1 MRTGTKA
8 MSMCC
13 AIALLSTLLCG
24 VAAAAPNVTL
34 TFYTLTAPHAAFG
47 VPMQYRAAVTNNAA
61 TIVSGLTLSVTL
73 TAPDSSVSTLLNVKV
88 NNLAAGAT
96 TKQDNYFTTSSY
108 SAMTG
113 AFTLTATIKGGA
125 GATLATQSTPLTV
138 VAAPSNGVYVS
149 IGGMGPASGTLG
161 ATTDYQAVTA
171 NLTGSS
177 MSLTTNT
184 TITRPDMTTVN
195 LLNGTATTIAA
206 NSNSFS
212 SVPFNTADF
221 DLQTG
226 TFTVTATVLSGSTVM
241 ATDTYSFTRSA
252 VPSTA
257 YVPMFEE
264 MSMMAGVSEMRMMT
278 MEEMM
283 PMNAECN
290 ANSTVRNDYMMGG
303 SGIAVADYDG
313 DGFDDMYRVDMMGM
327 GHLYHN
333 NGDGT
338 FTDMTMEAMIP
349 MVMSQSGAIW
359 GDVDNDGHPDL
370 LIYTN
375 NMGSM
380 MGGGMQSPVLLHN
393 NGDGTFEDVTMMA
406 GIPQE
411 AQNFTGATFG
421 DYDGDGFLDLVMVSH
436 VDCMGMNP
444 GMYLLHNNGDGTFAD
459 VTNLLG
465 TGHTDPRNTR
475 RGLVAAFIDYNGDG
489 RQDLYI
495 ANDEGTKYGG
505 NVLWRNDGAGGAGGW
520 MFTDVSAATG
530 ANLNIADM
538 GIAIFDYKN
547 NGTLSMFNTNVGQ
560 NVQLTYNAATG
571 KFAQTMDDNLG
582 NAHVARKYIPDPRK
596 GKTGLLNLPLTWGAA
611 AYDFN
616 NDGNVDIFAAGGAI
630 AGMAVYN
637 NVFFQNN
644 GDGTFNNISLMT
656 MTSGMYSMMP
666 GSAVADFNNDGFMD
680 IYEDGM
686 VDGMMMGPY
695 YYVNMARANGNPYNW
710 LEVKLMGGCT
720 AAGGCT
726 ALHSNTDGIG
736 AKLVAMVG
744 SKTMTRW
751 VTGGETYQGNNTRV
765 QHFGL
770 GTATQVDTLTITW
783 PSGKVQTLTNV
794 AANQKIT
801 ANEP

>member
-8 MSMCC
+8 MRLLLPV
-13 AIALLSTLLCG
+13 ALLCTLMSG
-24 VAAAAPNVTL
+24 GMWAAPSVQL
-34 TFYTLTAPHAAFG
+34 TFYTLTAPHAALG
-47 VPMQYRAAVTNNAA
+47 VPMQYRAAVTNTGA
-61 TIVSGLTLSVTL
+61 TTLSGLTLTVTL
-73 TAPDSSVSTLLNVKV
+73 TAPNSAASTLLNAKIS
-88 NNLAAGAT
+88 NLAAGAT
-96 TKQDNYFTTSSY
+96 TKQDNYFTTSIY

-113 AFTLTATIKGGA
+113 SFTLTATIVGGG
-125 GATLATQSTPLTV
+125 GATLATQSIPLTV

-149 IGGMGPASGTLG
+149 IGGMGPGAGTLG
-161 ATTDYQAVTA
+161 TTTDYQAVTA

-177 MSLTTNT
+177 MALTTNT

-195 LLNGTATTIAA
+195 LLNGKATTVNA
-206 NSNSFS
+206 NSVSYS

-226 TFTVTATVLSGSTVM
+226 TFTITATVLSGTTVM
-241 ATDTYSFTRSA
+241 ATDTYTFTRSP
-252 VPSTA
+252 VPATA

-264 MSMMAGVSEMRMMT
+264 MSMMAGVSAERMMT
-278 MEEMM
+278 MSEMTM
-283 PMNAECN
+283 MNSECN
-290 ANSTVRNDYMMGG
+290 ANAIVHNDYMMGG

-349 MVMSQSGAIW
+349 MVMSQSGAVW

-393 NGDGTFEDVTMMA
+393 NGDGTFMDVTMMA
-406 GIPQE
+406 GIPQA

-444 GMYLLHNNGDGTFAD
+444 GLYLLHNNGDGTFAD
-459 VTNLLG
+459 VTSLLG
-465 TGHTDPRNTR
+465 TGHTDARNTR
-475 RGLVAAFIDYNGDG
+475 RGLVAAFVDYNGDG
-489 RQDLYI
+489 RTDLYVG
-495 ANDEGTKYGG
+495 NDEGTRYGG
-505 NVLWRNDGAGGAGGW
+505 NVLWRNDGPGGSGGW
-520 MFTDVSAATG
+520 IFTDVSSTSG
-530 ANLNIADM
+530 AGLAISDM
-538 GIAIFDYKN
+538 GMAILDYKN
-547 NGTLSMFNTNVGQ
+547 NGALSIFNTNVGQ
-560 NVQLTYNAATG
+560 NAMITYGGG
-571 KFAQTMDDNLG
+571 KFTQTQDDNLG
-582 NAHVARKYIPDPRK
+582 NAHVAHKYFPDPRK
-596 GKTGLLNLPLTWGAA
+596 SSFGLSSLPITWGAGG
-611 AYDFN
+611 YDFN
-616 NDGNVDIFAAGGAI
+616 NDGNVDIWAAGGAL
-630 AGMAVYN
+630 AGMAIYN
-637 NVFFQNN
+637 NLFLQNN
-644 GDGTFNNISLMT
+644 GDGTFSDVSLMT

-666 GSAVADFNNDGFMD
+666 GSVVADFNNDGFLD

-695 YYVNMARANGNPYNW
+695 YYVNMGRANGNPYNW
-710 LEVKLMGGCT
+710 LEVKLTGGCT
-720 AAGGCT
+720 PTGGCT
-726 ALHSNTDGIG
+726 GMYSNTDGIG
-736 AKLVAMVG
+736 AKVVVSAG
-744 SKTMTRW
+744 GKTMTRW

-770 GTATQVDTLTITW
+770 GMATQADALTIYW
-783 PSGKVQTLTNV
+783 PSGKVQSLSNV

-801 ANEP
+801 VSEP

>member
-1 MRTGTKA
+1 MRGLLL
-8 MSMCC
+8 
-13 AIALLSTLLCG
+13 IALLGTLLSG
-24 VAAAAPNVTL
+24 VAMAAPNVTL

-47 VPMQYRAAVTNNAA
+47 VPMQYRVAVTNNGTAGFNGA
-61 TIVSGLTLSVTL
+61 TLTVTL
-73 TAPDSSVSTLLNVKV
+73 TAPNSSLSTLLNTKI
-88 NNLAAGAT
+88 NNLATGAT
-96 TKQDNYFTTSSY
+96 TKQDNYFTTSTY

-113 AFTLTATIKGGA
+113 AFTLTATLTGGGGA
-125 GATLATQSTPLTV
+125 NLGTRSIPLTV
-138 VAAPSNGVYVS
+138 VPAPSNGVYVS
-149 IGGMGPASGTLG
+149 VGGAGPASGTLG
-161 ATTDYQAVTA
+161 TTTDYQTVTA

-177 MSLTTNT
+177 LSLTTNT
-184 TITRPDMTTVN
+184 TITRPDTTTK
-195 LLNGTATTIAA
+195 LLINGTATTIAA
-206 NSNSFS
+206 NSVSYT

-226 TFTVTATVLSGSTVM
+226 TFTVTATVLSGTTVM
-241 ATDTYSFTRSA
+241 ATDTYTFTRSA
-252 VPSTA
+252 VPSTM
-257 YVPMFEE
+257 YVPTFMEN
-264 MSMMAGVSEMRMMT
+264 SMMAGVSAERMMSMSEMT
-278 MEEMM
+278 MMA
-283 PMNAECN
+283 AECN
-290 ANSTVRNDYMMGG
+290 ANPIVHNDYMMGG

-349 MVMSQSGAIW
+349 MAMSQSGAVW

-393 NGDGTFEDVTMMA
+393 NGDGTFMDVTMRA
-406 GIPQE
+406 NIPQE

-444 GMYLLHNNGDGTFAD
+444 GLYLLHNNGNGTFTD

-465 TGHTDPRNTR
+465 SGHTDARNTR
-475 RGLVAAFIDYNGDG
+475 RGLVAVFIDYNGDG
-489 RQDLYI
+489 RPDLYI

-505 NVLWRNDGAGGAGGW
+505 NVLWRNDGVGGPGW
-520 MFTDVSAATG
+520 IFTDVSTTSG
-530 ANLNIADM
+530 AGIQISDM
-538 GIAIFDYKN
+538 GMALFDYKN
-547 NGTLSMFNTNVGQ
+547 NGALSLFNTNIGK
-560 NVQLTYNAATG
+560 NVQITYTGG
-571 KFAQTMDDNLG
+571 KFSQTQDDNLG
-582 NAHVARKYIPDPRK
+582 NSHDARGFIPDPRNK
-596 GKTGLLNLPLTWGAA
+596 PSLPLTNQPATWGAA

-616 NDGNVDIFAAGGAI
+616 NDGFVDIWAAGGAL

-637 NVFFQNN
+637 NAFFLNN
-644 GDGTFNNISLMT
+644 GDGTFSDISLMT

-666 GSAVADFNNDGFMD
+666 GSVVADFNNDGFLD

-695 YYVNMARANGNPYNW
+695 YYENMARSNGNPYNW

-720 AAGGCT
+720 PAGRCAGM
-726 ALHSNTDGIG
+726 HSNTDGIG
-736 AKLVAMVG
+736 ARLVASAG
-744 SKTMTRW
+744 GKTMTRW

-770 GTATQVDTLTITW
+770 GTATQVTTLTIYW
-783 PSGKVQTLTNV
+783 PSGKVQTLSNV

-801 ANEP
+801 VNEP